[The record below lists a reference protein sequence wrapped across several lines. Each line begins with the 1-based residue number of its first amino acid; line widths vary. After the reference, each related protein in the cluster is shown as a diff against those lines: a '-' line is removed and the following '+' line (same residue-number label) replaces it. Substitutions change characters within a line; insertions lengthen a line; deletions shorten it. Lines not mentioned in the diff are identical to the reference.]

1 MKNTNLFVFD
11 GQTEELVA
19 ILSNKENYQCPYYN
33 DNVDEQLNKDFTL
46 EFTVPS
52 WHSDAQ
58 HLVEGNRVV
67 YQDLDGNFQ
76 EFQIYKVEETRG
88 DAVEKAV
95 YCEHAY
101 YELVDDI
108 VEDRRIIDGD
118 VTEAM
123 QKALS
128 SSRWEVGQVDS
139 LGTGTVNFYY
149 STALENLK
157 AIVDTYG
164 GELRFRVVLS
174 EDGKHIEHRYV
185 DLLVRRGADT
195 GKRFEYTKDITSIK
209 RTIDA
214 SGIKT
219 AIYPRGNGEEID
231 ETGGYTRKITIAD
244 VVWRKIDGDPVD
256 KPQGQEWIGD
266 PVALEQ
272 FGRLNPDGTRR
283 HRFATYDVDSTDPEE
298 IIQKGW
304 EYLQTINTPKGTY
317 EIGAQDLEIVGLEH
331 EKVRLGDTV
340 FIIDRDFK
348 PELRL
353 EARVI
358 ELKRSLSDP
367 SQVEIV
373 LGNFLPMSTD
383 VVNDIE
389 KVKSDFQDR
398 KGVWDKAATAD
409 PTVTDGSF
417 EDKVPAMPTNVKAT
431 GLFKN
436 ISVEWDFNPATYI
449 AAYEVY
455 GSTVRGFSIDSSNL
469 LFRGKTGGYVHPAN
483 TNETWYFR
491 VRAVNTH
498 GRASAFSP
506 EVSGSTLRIQAPDYE
521 DLSIGNAKIANLA
534 VDNAKLADL
543 AVTNAKIK
551 DLSADKINAGLLK
564 AQYVQIGTKTTY
576 ESGYDPSKKAT
587 PQDVS
592 NAVTNLQ
599 KTLEEEISKAQQAAD
614 SANKVLSDMSNDGKL
629 TPLEKQQTKKE
640 WDTIVTEKPTIVSQ
654 AQTFSVDTSAY
665 TTAYNNL
672 SSYITPLLQDLNT
685 TSDIDGNA
693 FRNAFKAY
701 YDARTILL
709 KNTSN
714 AVKAYADSVANNAES
729 NAKKYAEQYAAPVM
743 QEVYD
748 GSFTHEKQFWSD
760 AYDGEQVPSTTVG
773 TFIDSAEA
781 SEGGKLWQIQGE
793 HWVYSKNAFPVNV
806 NRVYRVTFKVRQT
819 VDPTTT
825 GNSTVYAGVATLD
838 KNFHNI
844 TGGAGTHRYC
854 AVAGTKITVADGW
867 QEFTGLI
874 SGVGDTHNN
883 FRDGTCYVRPMFIVN
898 YQSGN
903 GTVEVDYVNFE
914 DVTEIAALEEAV
926 NEVSLATTEDAIIAT
941 VRNSADYASDMKT
954 KANTSDL
961 ANYASLDDVAQ
972 AVDDANAYTDSQID
986 DVNATIGTAFER
998 ITEIDQKADNID
1010 FKITSSGGVN
1020 LLKNS
1025 VGFAGTDFWTVTLD
1039 KDSYG
1044 VPIGKVDTVQNDE
1057 LVEKG
1062 VGSGFVLSGA
1072 KLTQTVVNAPQF
1084 HTIST
1089 LVKKGTSGSG
1099 YLKITYT
1106 NANGTK
1112 TDTINFISGKSY
1124 DYEKFQL
1131 IIEPVG
1137 NTIVVELYGD
1147 KDSNIIFTGTMLNVG
1162 NVPLQWQHSGGEV
1175 YNTNVLMDLNGIRV
1189 LSNAYKGYTAI
1200 TPEEFAGYAE
1210 VTDDDGNATMQ
1221 KVFTL
1226 NKDVTEMSK
1235 TKVDNEMTMGTIKA
1249 VKLNNLLHANLA
1261 RGTDTPKT
1269 VTGTGGT
1276 NQCTVIYDADFSK
1289 VAGKLVTISFDLEAS
1304 VDTGNVTIQWGN
1316 TPWGSLGA
1324 NSLPASTSSRH
1335 YEFTTKQPT
1344 TGSATNIQA
1353 RLDGLNGNVT
1363 ISNFKLEI
1371 GSKATPWS
1379 AALEDTGSVSI
1390 QGWAFV
1396 GIEEESE

>member
-1 MKNTNLFVFD
+1 MKTTNLFVFD
-11 GQTEELVA
+11 GKSEELVA
-19 ILSNKENYQCPYYN
+19 VLSNKDNDQCPYYN
-33 DNVDEQLNKDFTL
+33 DTVDEQLNKDFTL
-46 EFTVPS
+46 EFSVPS
-52 WHSDAQ
+52 WHSDTQ
-58 HLVEGNRVV
+58 YLVEGNRVV

-76 EFQIYKVEETRG
+76 EFLIYKTEESKSDT
-88 DAVEKAV
+88 VEKIV
-95 YCEHAY
+95 FCEHSY

-108 VEDRRIIDGD
+108 VEDRRVENGD
-118 VTEAM
+118 VTQAM

-128 SSRWEVGQVDS
+128 SSRWEVGQVDA

-149 STALENLK
+149 STALENLTS
-157 AIVDTYG
+157 IVETYG
-164 GELRFRVVLS
+164 GELRFRVALS
-174 EDGKHIEHRYV
+174 DDGKRIAHRYV
-185 DLLVRRGADT
+185 DLLVRRGSDT

-231 ETGGYTRKITIAD
+231 ETGGYTRKITIED

-256 KPQGQEWIGD
+256 KPQGQKWVGD

-298 IIQKGW
+298 ILQKGW

-340 FIIDRDFK
+340 FVIDHDFK

-383 VVNDIE
+383 IVNDLE
-389 KVKSDFQDR
+389 KISSEFQDR
-398 KGVWDKAATAD
+398 KGVWDKVATTD

-417 EDKVPAMPTNVKAT
+417 EDTVPATPTNVKAT

-455 GSTVRGFSIDSSNL
+455 GSTVRGFSVDSSNL

-498 GRASAFSP
+498 GRASAFTP
-506 EVSGSTLRIQAPDYE
+506 EVSGQTLRIQSPDYE
-521 DLSIGNAKIANLA
+521 DLSIGNAKIADLA
-534 VDNAKLADL
+534 VDTSKIADL
-543 AVTNAKIK
+543 AVTDAKIK
-551 DLSADKINAGLLK
+551 DLNVDKVNAGLLK

-576 ESGYDPSKKAT
+576 ENGYDPSQKAT
-587 PQDVS
+587 PQDVT
-592 NAVTNLQ
+592 NAVNTLQ
-599 KTLEEEISKAQQAAD
+599 QDLEAQIDKAQQSAD
-614 SANKVLSDMSNDGKL
+614 NANKALANMSSDSKL
-629 TPLEKQQTKKE
+629 TPLEKQQAKKE
-640 WDTIVTEKPTIVSQ
+640 WDTIVTEKPTIDAQ
-654 AQTFSVDTSAY
+654 ATAFDVDKSAY
-665 TTAYNNL
+665 GTAYNNL
-672 SSYITPLLQDLNT
+672 SAYITPLIADLT
-685 TSDIDGNA
+685 TTDDIDGNT
-693 FRNAFKAY
+693 FRNMFKAY
-701 YDARTILL
+701 YDAKTTLL
-709 KNTSN
+709 KNISN
-714 AVKAYADSVANNAES
+714 AVKAYADNVASTAES

-748 GSFTHEKQFWSD
+748 GSFTNEKQFWSNN
-760 AYDGEQVPSTTVG
+760 YDGQEVPSTTVG
-773 TFIDSAEA
+773 TFVDSAEA
-781 SEGGKLWQIQGE
+781 SDGGKLWQLKGE
-793 HWVYSKNAFPVNV
+793 QWLYSKNAFPVNV

-819 VDPTTT
+819 VDPTTA
-825 GNSTVYAGVATLD
+825 GKSNVYAGVATLD
-838 KNFHNI
+838 KDFHNI
-844 TGGAGTHRYC
+844 TGGAGDHRYC
-854 AVAGTKITVADGW
+854 AVAGTSITVADGW
-867 QEFTGLI
+867 QEFTGVI
-874 SGVGDTHNN
+874 SGVGDTYNN

-898 YQSGN
+898 NEGGD
-903 GTVEVDYVNFE
+903 GTAEVDFVKFE
-914 DVTEIAALEEAV
+914 DVTEILSLQKIV
-926 NEVSLATTEDAIIAT
+926 DEVSLATTEDAIVST
-941 VRNSADYASDMKT
+941 VRNSADYVSDMLT
-954 KANTSDL
+954 KADIDDL
-961 ANYASLDDVAQ
+961 ANYASIDDVAQ
-972 AVDDANAYTDSQID
+972 AVDDANEYTDTQID
-986 DVNATIGTAFER
+986 NVNTTIGTAFER
-998 ITEIDQKADNID
+998 ITAVDQKADNID
-1010 FKITSSGGVN
+1010 FKVTSSGGVN
-1020 LLKNS
+1020 MLKNS
-1025 VGFAGTDFWTVTLD
+1025 VGFAGTDFWTVALD

-1044 VPIGKVDTVQNDE
+1044 VPYGKVDTMQNDE
-1057 LVEKG
+1057 LAEKG

-1106 NANGTK
+1106 DASGTK
-1112 TDTINFISGKSY
+1112 TDTITFSNGTAY
-1124 DYEKFQL
+1124 DYEKFQI

-1137 NTIVVELYGD
+1137 NTIIVELYGD

-1189 LSNAYKGYTAI
+1189 ISNAYKGYTAI

-1210 VTDDDGNATMQ
+1210 VVDDDGNASMQ

-1226 NKDVTEMSK
+1226 NKDVTEMAK
-1235 TKVDNEMTMGTIKA
+1235 TKVDNEMAMGTIKA

-1379 AALEDTGSVSI
+1379 AALEDTGSQPI

-1396 GIEEESE
+1396 GIEEEIE